1 MKDVQPSFARGELSP
16 SLHGRIDTAAY
27 PTALKKCVNF
37 VTRPT
42 GGVVKRP
49 GYRFRGY
56 AKTNDVRTRL
66 LPFIY
71 STETAY
77 VVEMGAGYFRFWVNG
92 APLSVDGNP
101 VEVASPYGWDD
112 LKEVRITQSADVLYL
127 AHKNHPVKELRRTG
141 ATSFALRDF
150 AYKRGPFRAL
160 NPDESVVMA
169 VSATQG
175 NVTVTAN
182 ANVFNANMVGQLA
195 YMEEKELRSVRPW
208 EPLDR
213 SVTVGTTRRSDGKT
227 YRAVTVTPASGAG
240 TPYTITGNSRPTH
253 EVGRAWDGP
262 GDSRSDG
269 VNSYAVGVEWEYV
282 DSGYGIVKLT
292 EYVSPTQM
300 KGVVISTI
308 PQSIVGTAPSPANQW
323 TLSGDASAVTFPIAG
338 ASSPSQ
344 SDYRVTINGVP
355 VQSNPYYE
363 PTTGGSGTGGGAL
376 PGRGGETT
384 NPYEQIEP

>member
-1 MKDVQPSFARGELSP
+1 MEHHGIHRIPSVEFELERPHLMPYRGVPTIPSPKLLPHHVRKDNVITYKGNYYS
-16 SLHGRIDTAAY
+16 
-27 PTALKKCVNF
+27 V
-37 VTRPT
+37 PT
-42 GGVVKRP
+42 GTYQGH
-49 GYRFRGY
+49 
-56 AKTNDVRTRL
+56 RTQ
-66 LPFIY
+66 
-71 STETAY
+71 
-77 VVEMGAGYFRFWVNG
+77 V
-92 APLSVDGNP
+92 
-101 VEVASPYGWDD
+101 
-112 LKEVRITQSADVLYL
+112 YL
-127 AHKNHPVKELRRTG
+127 
-141 ATSFALRDF
+141 
-150 AYKRGPFRAL
+150 
-160 NPDESVVMA
+160 
-169 VSATQG
+169 
-175 NVTVTAN
+175 
-182 ANVFNANMVGQLA
+182 
-195 YMEEKELRSVRPW
+195 EEKELRSVRPW

-213 SVTVGTTRRSDGKT
+213 SVTIGTTRRSDGKT

-384 NPYEQIEP
+384 NPYGQIEP